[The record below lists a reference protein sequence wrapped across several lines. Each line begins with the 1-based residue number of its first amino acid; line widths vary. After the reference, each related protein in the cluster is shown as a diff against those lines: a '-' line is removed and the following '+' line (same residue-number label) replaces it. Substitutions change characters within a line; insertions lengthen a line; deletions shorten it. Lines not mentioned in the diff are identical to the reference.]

1 VHKCGFAVSR
11 REGRQLVMHGI
22 VRVNGKK
29 VNIASFEVKP
39 GDKITV
45 NETGLGM
52 NSVKKALLE
61 SSKKKTVPTWIEMNF
76 EKNEAVIKNE
86 PVRTDIAL
94 PVQEQ
99 LIVELYSK

>member
-1 VHKCGFAVSR
+1 
-11 REGRQLVMHGI
+11 
-22 VRVNGKK
+22 
-29 VNIASFEVKP
+29 
-39 GDKITV
+39 
-45 NETGLGM
+45 
-52 NSVKKALLE
+52 
-61 SSKKKTVPTWIEMNF
+61 MNF